1 VSVQDREVSGDHGSP
16 ASSTA
21 ASAVELEQRGHLI
34 RLGILNNLGTAVTL
48 LTGLVMVPFMLEG
61 LGSAEYGAWIM
72 IISLSG
78 LVMSVDLGLAL
89 VVTRE
94 VARTGLGACPG
105 REPGCPDEPVE
116 LLDSGWIGVRA
127 DLDRDDPALAADP
140 EQALAGAFART
151 DTGNDEVVVFLRR
164 GRGLARAAFD
174 ADLESSGRVTTAAG
188 EVVAPRD
195 GQAEEIDAGPADL
208 PGEGGRGTLYR
219 VTFVNDARHLGT
231 ARFRVVE
238 PLVDDALDFAVRAW
252 DARGAPIA
260 PCGGRDDAAA
270 RACRAA
276 VRRVALELTVG
287 RAGGRQ
293 QTFRREVALGGSW

>member
-1 VSVQDREVSGDHGSP
+1 VRGTARRAGTVPCGFTSVEALVGVAVALSAIAASLVLVRGLQQLAVRAARDADR
-16 ASSTA
+16 A
-21 ASAVELEQRGHLI
+21 ASAQ
-34 RLGILNNLGTAVTL
+34 
-48 LTGLVMVPFMLEG
+48 
-61 LGSAEYGAWIM
+61 W
-72 IISLSG
+72 
-78 LVMSVDLGLAL
+78 AL
-89 VVTRE
+89 DR
-94 VARTGLGACPG
+94 VARELARSGLGACPG

-151 DTGNDEVVVFLRR
+151 DTGNDEVVVYLRR

-195 GQAEEIDAGPADL
+195 GQPEGIDAGPADL

-219 VTFVNDARHLGT
+219 VTFVNDARHLRT

-252 DARGAPIA
+252 DARGAPVA